1 MHARINKIKTFNYA
15 KRVFHSKNIDGFFF
29 TGANFYYIIRAA
41 LQTDYVV
48 TAVDKPPPEGTE

>member
-1 MHARINKIKTFNYA
+1 MA
-15 KRVFHSKNIDGFFF
+15 FFF